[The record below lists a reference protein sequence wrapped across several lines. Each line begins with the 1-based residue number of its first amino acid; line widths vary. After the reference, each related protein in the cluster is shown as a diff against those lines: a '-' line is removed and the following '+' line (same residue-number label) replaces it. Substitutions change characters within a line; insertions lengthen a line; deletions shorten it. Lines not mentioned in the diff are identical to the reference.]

1 MSFNVQ
7 VRRAAE
13 LDVAAAQ
20 IWYETQ
26 RSGLGAEFLF
36 EVSQVFARLT
46 ETPLIYSAVY
56 QDVRRAVVHRFP
68 YLIWYQVL
76 GKDVTVLA
84 CTHGRQD
91 PDKAI
96 SRIAKPPDDI

>member
-1 MSFNVQ
+1 MQ

-26 RSGLGAEFLF
+26 RNGLGAEFHF
-36 EVSQVFARLT
+36 EVSQVVARLSD
-46 ETPLIYSAVY
+46 TPLIYPAVY
-56 QDVRRAVVHRFP
+56 RDVRRAVVHRFP
-68 YLIWYQVL
+68 YLIWYRVV
-76 GKDVTVLA
+76 GKDVMVLA
-84 CTHGRQD
+84 CTHSRLH

-96 SRIAKPPDDI
+96 SRF